1 MRVRVAVAV
10 TVAAVGLTVGLAA
23 VPASAATGG
32 NPSVQ
37 CSTTGNGEVSHGG
50 CTSTAARFGS
60 ADLENLPYLSTS
72 AFVSNCK
79 GLPGLFL
86 QMVPPIESGIY
97 PVTIGTHVLATP
109 AAAADYIFHD
119 IFGPNMSTCVV
130 VLAADHATIANPGP
144 DGPYDV
150 YYTGG
155 NGGNTTF
162 APGIPPDLVPIFG
175 GE

>member
-1 MRVRVAVAV
+1 M
-10 TVAAVGLTVGLAA
+10 L
-23 VPASAATGG
+23 PASAASTD

-37 CSTTGNGEVSHGG
+37 CSTTGNGGVSHGG

-60 ADLENLPYLSTS
+60 ADLENLPYLSNA

-86 QMVPPIESGIY
+86 QMVPPVESGIY
-97 PVTIGTHVLATP
+97 PFTLGSHVLATP
-109 AAAADYIFHD
+109 QDAANYIFHD
-119 IFGPNMSTCVV
+119 VFGPDMSTCVA

-144 DGPYDV
+144 CGPYDV

-155 NGGNTTF
+155 HGNNTTYL
-162 APGIPPDLVPIFG
+162 PGVPTDLIPIFG
-175 GE
+175 EPPTPPDCGGGSPS